1 MMPIDPKFLDDLA
14 TRLANAMPGPLR
26 ELQADVEKN
35 ARVVLQSAFAR
46 MNLVTREEFDIQ
58 TEVLARTRAR
68 ITELE
73 QQVARLEAQMRAAG
87 TLPPLPNMPSTEGKI

>member
-1 MMPIDPKFLDDLA
+1 MPIDSKFLDDLA

-35 ARVVLQSAFAR
+35 VQVVLQSAFAR
-46 MNLVTREEFDIQ
+46 LNLVTREEFDVQ
-58 TEVLARTRAR
+58 TAVLARTRAR

-73 QQVARLEAQMRAAG
+73 QQIAKLEAQMREAG
-87 TLPPLPNMPSTEGKI
+87 KLPPLPATPDSDRKI

>member
-1 MMPIDPKFLDDLA
+1 MPIDPKFLDDLA

-35 ARVVLQSAFAR
+35 VRVVLQSAFAR
-46 MNLVTREEFDIQ
+46 LNLVTREEFDVQ
-58 TEVLARTRAR
+58 TAVLARTRAR

-73 QQVARLEAQMRAAG
+73 QQIAKLEAQMREAG
-87 TLPPLPNMPSTEGKI
+87 KLPPLPATPDSDRKI